1 MQGIMKRLISFFI
14 LLSVICCSANANS
27 ESVEKTDP
35 AFVLL
40 DVILYRPVGLVITV
54 VGTAVFVAV
63 TPLIGLASIPAPH
76 DAFAKTSNILVV
88 APATYTFVRSIG
100 DRDFPYVA
108 SPNLYKTTVT
118 QKPVQPPVPA
128 PVVPVAPKVQTPEVL
143 PPSIKGL

>member
-88 APATYTFVRSIG
+88 APATYVC
-100 DRDFPYVA
+100 
-108 SPNLYKTTVT
+108 
-118 QKPVQPPVPA
+118 
-128 PVVPVAPKVQTPEVL
+128 
-143 PPSIKGL
+143 

>member
-1 MQGIMKRLISFFI
+1 MKRLIRFFI

-40 DVILYRPVGLVITV
+40 DVILYRPVGLVVTV

-88 APATYTFVRSIG
+88 APAAYTFIRPIG
-100 DRDFPYVA
+100 DRDFPYVG
-108 SPNLYKTTVT
+108 SPNLYKTTVP
-118 QKPVQPPVPA
+118 QKPVQAPVPA
-128 PVVPVAPKVQTPEVL
+128 PVLPVAPKV
-143 PPSIKGL
+143 